1 MITPTAEPTAERA
14 DPRPSLLIADDDQLV
29 RAVLS
34 TQLAADFRVIGPAK
48 DATEAI
54 QLAKDHQPDAALIDV
69 EMPGGGA
76 MEAVPRIAACSPGT
90 RQVLISGDERH
101 GLVVE
106 LLSAGAIAYI
116 EKGLA
121 GASIAKTLAA
131 ALEVTPTEA

>member
-1 MITPTAEPTAERA
+1 MITPTAEPTAEKA

-34 TQLAADFRVIGPAK
+34 TQLAGEFRVIGPAK
-48 DATEAI
+48 DASEAI

-76 MEAVPRIAACSPGT
+76 LAAVPRIAACSPGT

>member
-1 MITPTAEPTAERA
+1 MITPTAEPTAEKA

-34 TQLAADFRVIGPAK
+34 TQLAGEFRVIGPAK
-48 DATEAI
+48 DASEAI

-76 MEAVPRIAACSPGT
+76 LAAVSRIAACSPGT

-121 GASIAKTLAA
+121 GASIAKTLVA
-131 ALEVTPTEA
+131 ALEITPTEA